1 GFDAVAVGIGT
12 ALADDPRLTVRGSI
26 APRVAPARVVLDREL
41 RLPVASTLARGAGEA
56 PVVVVADEEAP
67 AAREEALT
75 AAGVRVLRAPEGI
88 ERTLETLRQAG
99 FRSMFVEG
107 GAEVAGSLL
116 RAGLVDRL
124 YLFYAPL
131 FLGPRGLSPFAALES
146 LPIDRAPRWR
156 HVATEA
162 HGADTLVTLARE

>member
-1 GFDAVAVGIGT
+1 
-12 ALADDPRLTVRGSI
+12 
-26 APRVAPARVVLDREL
+26 
-41 RLPVASTLARGAGEA
+41 
-56 PVVVVADEEAP
+56 
-67 AAREEALT
+67 
-75 AAGVRVLRAPEGI
+75 VRVLRAPEGT

-131 FLGPRGLSPFAALES
+131 FLGPRGLDPFAALES
-146 LPIDRAPRWR
+146 PPIAQAPRWR
-156 HVATEA
+156 HVATEVF
-162 HGADTLVTLARE
+162 GADTLVTLARE